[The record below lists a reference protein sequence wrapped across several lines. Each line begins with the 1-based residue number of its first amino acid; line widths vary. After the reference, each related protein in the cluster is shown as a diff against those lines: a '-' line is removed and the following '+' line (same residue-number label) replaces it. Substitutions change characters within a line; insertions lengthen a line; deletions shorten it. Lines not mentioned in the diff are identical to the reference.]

1 MRKRSYEFLQEL
13 LTTPSPSGR
22 EGPGQKVWCDYVRQ
36 YADEVR
42 TDAYGNAV
50 AVLNP
55 DGDPKIM
62 VDGHADEIGL
72 MVTHIDDKGFIYF
85 QRIGGVDPALVSAK
99 RVNVHNRNG
108 VVRGVT
114 GTTPVH
120 LQEKKQDRKV
130 PKMHEIFIDIGAPDG
145 DAARKKVDIGDAVT
159 FVDDFEM
166 LNDNVGVARGFDNR
180 AGTWAAAEVLRLV
193 KSGKSKPKCAVYAC
207 SSIQEEVGLIGASMQ
222 VFNLS
227 PHAAVVVDVTPA
239 TDTPGIDAKQHG
251 ECKMGEGP
259 MLSIGRENHPVLVE
273 RLRKL
278 ARRKRIKLQ
287 TSAFSLTGGT
297 DALAIFKAQ
306 GGVPSAVLS
315 IPNRYTHSTIEMV
328 DLRDMERAAS
338 LVAGLLTDVKKGER
352 FAVEV

>member
-1 MRKRSYEFLQEL
+1 MRKQSYEFLKEL
-13 LTTPSPSGR
+13 LTTPSPSGS

-42 TDAYGNAV
+42 TDSYGNAV

-55 DGDPKIM
+55 GGDPKIM
-62 VDGHADEIGL
+62 IDGHADEIGL
-72 MVTHIDDKGFIYF
+72 MVSHIDDKGFVYF

-99 RVNVHNRNG
+99 RVNIHNRKG

-120 LQEKKQDRKV
+120 LQERGKERKV
-130 PKMHEIFIDIGAPDG
+130 PKMHEIFIDIGAADG

-180 AGTWAAAEVLRLV
+180 AGTWVAAEVLRLV
-193 KSGKSKPKCAVYAC
+193 KTGKTKPRCAIYAC
-207 SSIQEEVGLIGASMQ
+207 SSVQEEVGLMGAAMQ

-227 PHAAVVVDVTPA
+227 PDAAIVVDVTPA
-239 TDTPGIDAKQHG
+239 TDTPGIDVKQHG
-251 ECKMGEGP
+251 ECKISEGP
-259 MLSIGRENHPVLVE
+259 VVTIGRENHPVLVD
-273 RLRKL
+273 RLRKI
-278 ARRKRIKLQ
+278 ARRKRIKIQ
-287 TSAFSLTGGT
+287 TSAFSLSGGT
-297 DALAIFKAQ
+297 DALVIFKAQ
-306 GGVPSAVLS
+306 GGVPSVVLS

-338 LVAGLLTDVKKGER
+338 LVAAFATDLKKAER
-352 FAVEV
+352 FEVKV